1 MTIVNSN
8 HIKDLFNIYY
18 FQAKEAEQEMLRLEH
33 AKLVAKM
40 EKRREENRVIK
51 VDGPPPPP
59 PGANLPNLPKL

>member
-1 MTIVNSN
+1 MTIGNRNKIS
-8 HIKDLFNIYY
+8 DGLFSI

>member
-1 MTIVNSN
+1 MS
-8 HIKDLFNIYY
+8 DDIY
-18 FQAKEAEQEMLRLEH
+18 FHWQAKEAEQELLRLEH

-40 EKRREENRVIK
+40 QKRREENKVIK